1 MKAFLSSGIVNLS
14 TLRITQPTSPF
25 SVQMSEITKFPGIA
39 CESIK
44 AKGCK
49 DSRNGLSGRGNRKNV
64 NEKIESG
71 NLDIFTRLNRC
82 GPNLQS
88 YPFYCIPAL
97 SSDNYHR

>member
-1 MKAFLSSGIVNLS
+1 MPPQ
-14 TLRITQPTSPF
+14 TITQVTSSRTGF
-25 SVQMSEITKFPGIA
+25 RTLAQR
-39 CESIK
+39 K
-44 AKGCK
+44 AVM
-49 DSRNGLSGRGNRKNV
+49 DRNGLSGRGNRKNV
-64 NEKIESG
+64 NEKVESG